1 MVRPVTLD
9 AYIRPMAAAA
19 AKDLRVAI
27 IGAGIGGLA
36 LGLALR
42 EHGVAAEVFEQAP
55 ALAELGAAVG
65 VGGNATRLLRRMGL
79 LEELEAVATVPTE
92 LVYRR
97 WRTGERIAAHP
108 VRDGDTYL
116 KRVGAP
122 WLGIH
127 RAEYQR
133 ILGTAYG
140 SAALHLEHRLVDL
153 VQEPDAVTLTFANG
167 RTAQADLVVG
177 ADGVRSAVR
186 QWVSGGDDIVYS
198 GTSGF
203 RGIFARDDV
212 PSLPDPEA
220 LQFWMGPDAHL
231 LHYAIGSDA
240 EEINLLA
247 VVEGPRSWDAADR
260 WLTEVEPRDV
270 LARFSG
276 WHPAA
281 TEMVAAAA
289 PAVQWGLF
297 VVQPL
302 LHWYRG
308 HVVLLGDAAHA
319 MLPHHGQGANTT
331 VEDAFTLA
339 ALLAQAQP
347 GDLEPVL
354 ASYQRMRRARTRQI
368 AASSWA
374 TNALLHLRDD
384 DPDLPWRDEKMRRF
398 ADDFGWIHE
407 FDTERAL
414 TPR

>member
-1 MVRPVTLD
+1 M
-9 AYIRPMAAAA
+9 
-19 AKDLRVAI
+19 AKDLRVAV

-42 EHGVAAEVFEQAP
+42 ERGVVADVYEQAP

-92 LVYRR
+92 LVYRN

-108 VRDGDTYL
+108 VRDGDTYR

-140 SAALHLEHRLVDL
+140 SAGLHLEHRLVDL

-177 ADGVRSAVR
+177 ADGVRSVVR
-186 QWVSGGDDIVYS
+186 RWVSEGDDTVYS

-203 RGIFARDDV
+203 RGIVAREAV
-212 PSLPDPEA
+212 PALPDPEA
-220 LQFWMGPDAHL
+220 IQFWMGPDAHL
-231 LHYAIGSDA
+231 LHYAIGGDA
-240 EEINLLA
+240 DEVNLLA
-247 VVEGPRSWDAADR
+247 VVEGPRSWDADR
-260 WLTEVEPRDV
+260 WLTDVGPDEV
-270 LARFSG
+270 LARFAG

-281 TEMVAAAA
+281 TEMLAAAEPTA
-289 PAVQWGLF
+289 RWGLF
-297 VVQPL
+297 VVQHL

-308 HVVLLGDAAHA
+308 RVVLLGDAAHA

-331 VEDAFTLA
+331 LEDAFTLA
-339 ALLAQAQP
+339 ALLAEADAA
-347 GDLEPVL
+347 DLEPVL
-354 ASYQRMRRARTRQI
+354 ASYQRLRRARTRQI
-368 AASSWA
+368 ARSSWE

-384 DPDLPWRDEKMRRF
+384 DPDLPWRDAKMRRF

-407 FDTERAL
+407 FDTEAAL
-414 TPR
+414 TSG

>member
-1 MVRPVTLD
+1 MVRPVTPD
-9 AYIRPMAAAA
+9 AYIRAMAA

-92 LVYRR
+92 LVYRQ

-108 VRDGDTYL
+108 VRDGDTYF

-140 SAALHLEHRLVDL
+140 SAELHLEHRLVDL

-167 RTAQADLVVG
+167 RTAQADVVVG

-186 QWVSGGDDIVYS
+186 QWVSAGDDIVYS

-203 RGIFARDDV
+203 RGIVARDDV

-231 LHYAIGSDA
+231 LHYAIGCDA

-281 TEMVAAAA
+281 TQMVAAAA
-289 PAVQWGLF
+289 PAVRWGLF

-308 HVVLLGDAAHA
+308 RVVLLGDAAHA

-339 ALLAQAQP
+339 TLLAQAQP

-354 ASYQRMRRARTRQI
+354 ASYQRLRRARTRQI
-368 AASSWA
+368 ARSSWD

-407 FDTERAL
+407 FDTERSL
-414 TPR
+414 TSR

>member
-1 MVRPVTLD
+1 M
-9 AYIRPMAAAA
+9 AAA

-42 EHGVAAEVFEQAP
+42 ERGVAAEVFEQAP

-92 LVYRR
+92 LIYRR
-97 WRTGERIAAHP
+97 WATGERIAAHP
-108 VRDGDTYL
+108 VRDGDAYL
-116 KRVGAP
+116 NRVGAP

-140 SAALHLEHRLVDL
+140 SAGLHLDHRLVDL
-153 VQEPDAVTLTFANG
+153 VQEPDGVTLTFANG
-167 RTAQADLVVG
+167 RTARADLVVG
-177 ADGVRSAVR
+177 ADGVRSIVR
-186 QWVSGGDDIVYS
+186 KWVSGDDDIVYS

-203 RGIFARDDV
+203 RGIV
-212 PSLPDPEA
+212 PRAAVPALPDPEA

-231 LHYAIGSDA
+231 LHYAIGGDA
-240 EEINLLA
+240 DEINFLA
-247 VVEGPRSWDAADR
+247 VVEGPPTWDADR
-260 WLTEVEPRDV
+260 WLTGIGPDEV
-270 LARFSG
+270 LARFAG

-281 TEMVAAAA
+281 TEMIAAGA
-289 PAVQWGLF
+289 PDTRWGLF
-297 VVQPL
+297 VVEPL
-302 LHWYRG
+302 LRWYRG
-308 HVVLLGDAAHA
+308 RVVLLGDAAHA

-331 VEDAFTLA
+331 LEDAFTLA
-339 ALLAQAQP
+339 GVLAEARA

-354 ASYQRMRRARTRQI
+354 AEYQRLRRARTRQV
-368 AASSWA
+368 ARSSWA

-407 FDTERAL
+407 FDAEQAL
-414 TPR
+414 ATGRR

>member
-1 MVRPVTLD
+1 MVRPPAPD
-9 AYIRPMAAAA
+9 PYIRPMAA

-42 EHGVAAEVFEQAP
+42 SHGVTAEVFEQAP

-167 RTAQADLVVG
+167 RTARADLVVG

-308 HVVLLGDAAHA
+308 RVVLLGDAAHA

-414 TPR
+414 T

>member
-1 MVRPVTLD
+1 MVRPLTPD
-9 AYIRPMAAAA
+9 AYIRAMAA

-92 LVYRR
+92 LVYRQ

-140 SAALHLEHRLVDL
+140 SAELHLEHRLVDL

-167 RTAQADLVVG
+167 RTAQADVVVG

-186 QWVSGGDDIVYS
+186 QWVSAGDDIVYS

-203 RGIFARDDV
+203 RGIVARDDV
-212 PSLPDPEA
+212 PALPDPEA

-231 LHYAIGSDA
+231 LHYAIGCDA

-247 VVEGPRSWDAADR
+247 VVEG
-260 WLTEVEPRDV
+260 
-270 LARFSG
+270 
-276 WHPAA
+276 
-281 TEMVAAAA
+281 
-289 PAVQWGLF
+289 
-297 VVQPL
+297 
-302 LHWYRG
+302 RG
-308 HVVLLGDAAHA
+308 RG
-319 MLPHHGQGANTT
+319 
-331 VEDAFTLA
+331 
-339 ALLAQAQP
+339 
-347 GDLEPVL
+347 
-354 ASYQRMRRARTRQI
+354 TRP
-368 AASSWA
+368 
-374 TNALLHLRDD
+374 T
-384 DPDLPWRDEKMRRF
+384 
-398 ADDFGWIHE
+398 GG
-407 FDTERAL
+407 
-414 TPR
+414 

>member
-1 MVRPVTLD
+1 MVRPLTPD
-9 AYIRPMAAAA
+9 AYIRAMAA

-92 LVYRR
+92 LVYRQ

-140 SAALHLEHRLVDL
+140 SAELHLEHRLVDL
-153 VQEPDAVTLTFANG
+153 VQEADAVTLTFANG
-167 RTAQADLVVG
+167 RTAQADVVVG

-186 QWVSGGDDIVYS
+186 QWVSAGDDIVYS

-203 RGIFARDDV
+203 RGIVARDDV
-212 PSLPDPEA
+212 PALPDPEA

-231 LHYAIGSDA
+231 LHYAIGCDA

-289 PAVQWGLF
+289 PAVRWGLF

-308 HVVLLGDAAHA
+308 RVVLLGDAAHA

-339 ALLAQAQP
+339 TLLAQAQP

-354 ASYQRMRRARTRQI
+354 ASYQRLRRARTRQI

-407 FDTERAL
+407 FDTERSL
-414 TPR
+414 TSR

>member
-1 MVRPVTLD
+1 
-9 AYIRPMAAAA
+9 MAAT
-19 AKDLRVAI
+19 DLRVAI

-42 EHGVAAEVFEQAP
+42 ERGVAAEVYEQAP

-97 WRTGERIAAHP
+97 WETGARIAAHP
-108 VRDGDTYL
+108 VRDGDAYRT
-116 KRVGAP
+116 RVGAP

-140 SAALHLEHRLVDL
+140 SAGLHLEHRLVDL

-167 RTAQADLVVG
+167 RTAQAELVVG
-177 ADGVRSAVR
+177 ADGVRSVVR
-186 QWVSGGDDIVYS
+186 RWVSEGDDTVYS

-203 RGIFARDDV
+203 RGIVAREAV
-212 PSLPDPEA
+212 PALPDPEA
-220 LQFWMGPDAHL
+220 IQFWMGPDAHL
-231 LHYAIGSDA
+231 LHYAIGGDA
-240 EEINLLA
+240 DEVNLLA
-247 VVEGPRSWDAADR
+247 VVEGPRSWDADR
-260 WLTEVEPRDV
+260 WLTDVGPDEV
-270 LARFSG
+270 LARFAG

-281 TEMVAAAA
+281 TEMLAAAA
-289 PAVQWGLF
+289 PTARWGLF
-297 VVQPL
+297 VVQHL

-308 HVVLLGDAAHA
+308 RVVLLGDAAHA

-331 VEDAFTLA
+331 LEDAFTLA
-339 ALLAQAQP
+339 ALLAEADAA
-347 GDLEPVL
+347 DLEPVL
-354 ASYQRMRRARTRQI
+354 ASYQRLRRARTRQI
-368 AASSWA
+368 ARSSWE

-384 DPDLPWRDEKMRRF
+384 DPDLPWRDAKMRRF

-407 FDTERAL
+407 FDTEAAL
-414 TPR
+414 TSG